1 MKKMSKEN
9 KKNEK
14 ELRVALENEVF
25 VELDEIRD
33 FHGIKNLT
41 EVIRFLIKKE
51 HRKIRFKKKTLE
63 R

>member
-1 MKKMSKEN
+1 MKKMSKD
-9 KKNEK
+9 EK
-14 ELRVALENEVF
+14 ELRVTLEKEVF

-51 HRKIRFKKKTLE
+51 YRKIRIKKKALE
-63 R
+63 L